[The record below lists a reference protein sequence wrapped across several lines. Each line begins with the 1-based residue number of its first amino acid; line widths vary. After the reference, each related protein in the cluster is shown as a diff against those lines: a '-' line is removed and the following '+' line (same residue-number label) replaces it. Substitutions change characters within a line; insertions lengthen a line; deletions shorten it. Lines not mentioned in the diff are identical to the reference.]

1 MWHNRVIWSEGL
13 FLRPQHFQQQE
24 RSLYAAIEQKTQQL
38 SIFPWGFSYLEL
50 DESALSLGVVQIN
63 KAAGI
68 LPDGT
73 SFSIPDR
80 DAAPQPF
87 SVPASIKEQTIFLV
101 TPLERPGVPS
111 VSLDDE
117 TSQSNSKLAR
127 YLSSTAQ
134 VADYC
139 ETIGEA
145 SDIQLARLRLSLV
158 AQTELGGGFS
168 AVGAFRVIERKT
180 SGTVAL
186 DASFIVPSLC
196 TNSNRILQGYLQML
210 LGLLKQRAQAIAS
223 RMSQPGKGGVSE
235 IADFLLLQ
243 TVNKYCALFAH
254 LQTLSNLHP
263 EQFYRTL
270 VEMAGELSTFSP
282 ERLLA
287 TEFPSYRHDDL
298 RATFAPVM
306 TNLRLY
312 LSMVLEQTAI
322 QLPMENRQHGVRTSQ
337 ISDLELLKTAQ
348 FVLAV
353 NAKLPAEVLRTR
365 FPTQVKIGP
374 ATKLRDLVNLQL
386 PGVSL
391 RALPA
396 VPRQIPF
403 HAGFTYFELDTK
415 HDMWR
420 SLLATGDF
428 SMHVAGDFPD
438 LELEFWAIRAN
449 SRPG

>member
-24 RSLYAAIEQKTQQL
+24 RSLNAVIEQKTQQL
-38 SIFPWGFSYLEL
+38 NILPWGFTYIEL

-63 KAAGI
+63 KAAGL

-73 SFSIPDR
+73 CFSVPDR

-87 SVPASIKEQTIFLV
+87 AVSSLFKEQIVFLAIP
-101 TPLERPGVPS
+101 TERPGIPS
-111 VSLDDE
+111 VSLEDE
-117 TSQSNSKLAR
+117 SSQSNSKLVR
-127 YLSSTAQ
+127 YQSSTAE

-139 ETIGEA
+139 ESIGEA
-145 SDIQLARLRLSLV
+145 SEIQLARLRLCLV
-158 AQTELGGGFS
+158 AQNELGGGFS
-168 AVGAFRVIERKT
+168 AIGAFRIVERKV

-186 DASFIVPSLC
+186 DLGFIPPSLC
-196 TNSNRILQGYLQML
+196 TNSNKTLQGFLQIL
-210 LGLLKQRAQAIAS
+210 LGLLRQRAQAIAA

-243 TVNKYCALFAH
+243 TVNKYCALLSH
-254 LQTLSNLHP
+254 LQVLANFHP
-263 EQFYRTL
+263 EQFYRIL
-270 VEMAGELSTFSP
+270 VELAGELSTFSP
-282 ERLLA
+282 ERFMV
-287 TEFPSYRHDDL
+287 TEFTPYRHDDL
-298 RATFAPVM
+298 RASFAPVM

-322 QLPMENRQHGVRTSQ
+322 QIPIENRQHGVRTSQ
-337 ISDLELLKTAQ
+337 ITDLELLKSAQ

-420 SLLATGDF
+420 SLQSSGDF

-438 LELEFWAIRAN
+438 LELEFWAIRVN

>member
-24 RSLYAAIEQKTQQL
+24 RSLHASIEQKTQQL
-38 SIFPWGFSYLEL
+38 NVFPWGFTYIEL

-63 KAAGI
+63 KASGI

-73 SFSIPDR
+73 CFSIPDK
-80 DAAPQPF
+80 DSAPQPF
-87 SVPASIKEQTIFLV
+87 AVSSLLKEQTVFLAI
-101 TPLERPGVPS
+101 PLERPGVPS
-111 VSLDDE
+111 VSLE
-117 TSQSNSKLAR
+117 VESNQSNSKLAR
-127 YLSSTAQ
+127 YQSLTAE

-139 ETIGEA
+139 ESIGEA
-145 SDIQLARLRLSLV
+145 SEIQLARLRLCLV
-158 AQTELGGGFS
+158 SQNELGGGFS
-168 AVGAFRVIERKT
+168 AAGAFRVIERKV
-180 SGTVAL
+180 SGTVSL
-186 DASFIVPSLC
+186 DTGFIPPSLC
-196 TNSNRILQGYLQML
+196 SNSNKILQGFLQML
-210 LGLLKQRAQAIAS
+210 LGLLRQRAQAIAS

-243 TVNKYCALFAH
+243 TVNRYCALFNH
-254 LQTLSNLHP
+254 LQVLANFHP
-263 EQFYRTL
+263 EQLYRIL
-270 VEMAGELSTFSP
+270 VELAGELSTFSP
-282 ERLLA
+282 ERFMV
-287 TEFPSYRHDDL
+287 TEFTPYRHDDL
-298 RATFAPVM
+298 RGSFAPVI

-322 QLPMENRQHGVRTSQ
+322 QIPIENRQHGVRTSQ
-337 ISDLELLKTAQ
+337 IADLELLKSAQ

-420 SLLATGDF
+420 SLQSSGDF

-438 LELEFWAIRAN
+438 LELEFWAIRATG
-449 SRPG
+449 RPG